1 MRHPG
6 VSIHRPF
13 RPKWP
18 LVFALTPSEQ
28 SFADEAEYKIDN
40 QALIQAL
47 PEQVYD
53 EFIGLENGIKW
64 VKHLVRLDVLTP
76 DAPPDRRIYDETWA
90 FMTVRIRTVEA
101 EHGRRWVGSID
112 NSSLP
117 LSRQML
123 QVVTFEPLP
132 NGCTHFHWRLYYTPS
147 LLARPIL
154 GGLRR
159 AFEQMFRQ
167 DTEQLAA
174 FFRATRPAAGSLE
187 EVSSPEGPLL
197 A

>member
-1 MRHPG
+1 MSHPG
-6 VSIHRPF
+6 ASIHRPF

-28 SFADEAEYKIDN
+28 SFADEAEYSIDN
-40 QALIQAL
+40 QAVIPAP

-53 EFIGLENGIKW
+53 EFIGLENGFKW
-64 VKHLVRLDVLTP
+64 VQHLVRLDVLTP
-76 DAPPDRRIYDETWA
+76 GAPPDRRIYDETWD

-101 EHGRRWVGSID
+101 HRGRRWVGSID

-117 LSRQML
+117 LTRQML

-132 NGCTHFHWRLYYTPS
+132 NGYTHFRWRLYYTPS
-147 LLARPIL
+147 LLVRPIL
-154 GGLRR
+154 RGLQR

-167 DTEQLAA
+167 DTERLAA
-174 FFRATRPAAGSLE
+174 FFRE
-187 EVSSPEGPLL
+187 ERPLL
-197 A
+197 V